1 MQSTH
6 QTEAI
11 DLSKVLITLIAEIIR
26 NFWTI
31 VVCLMLCIGLG
42 LSYYFL
48 SSRTYE
54 SRMIIQSDI
63 LSESY
68 ALKLGE
74 NMNAHVKDGDY
85 DYISTSL
92 GLTLEEAGKLR
103 EFKIV
108 TALTPTSQTMAE
120 KDKII
125 VVLTVGISD
134 NSILPK
140 LQAGVV
146 NFFSTNEYVK
156 ERVLEKRKEL
166 QNYINALDREL
177 KMMDT
182 LKLRVLRG
190 KLATT
195 KIGDVSIMDFATL
208 YEVAGDLYEK
218 KFEAET
224 DLALVDSIQV
234 VEGFTRYNKAVWPKL
249 SIVLLASVALGC
261 IAAFITIYTKTA
273 RKQSNAAA

>member
-1 MQSTH
+1 MQSPH
-6 QTEAI
+6 QPEAI
-11 DLSKVLITLIAEIIR
+11 DLSKVLITLIAAILK

-31 VVCLMLCIGLG
+31 AACIALCVAVGLA
-42 LSYYFL
+42 YYFF
-48 SSRTYE
+48 SSKTYE

-85 DYISTSL
+85 DYIGTSL
-92 GLTLEEAGKLR
+92 GLTPEEASKLR

-120 KDKII
+120 KEKII
-125 VVLTVGISD
+125 VLLTVGVSD
-134 NSILPK
+134 NAILPK
-140 LQAGVV
+140 LQSGVIS
-146 NFFSTNEYVK
+146 FFSSNEYVK
-156 ERVLEKRKEL
+156 ERVFEKKKEL

-182 LKLRVLRG
+182 LKLRVLKG
-190 KLATT
+190 KFATT
-195 KIGDVSIMDFATL
+195 KIGDVSIMDFATM

-234 VEGFTRYNKAVWPKL
+234 VEGFTRYNKPVWPKL
-249 SIVLLASVALGC
+249 SIVLLASLALGC
-261 IAAFITIYTKTA
+261 VAAFITIYAKTA
-273 RKQSNAAA
+273 RNTF